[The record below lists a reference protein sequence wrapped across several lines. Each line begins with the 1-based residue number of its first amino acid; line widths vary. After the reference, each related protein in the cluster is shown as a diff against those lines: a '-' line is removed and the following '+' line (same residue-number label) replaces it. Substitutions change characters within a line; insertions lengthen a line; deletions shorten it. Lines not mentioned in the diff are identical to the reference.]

1 LAIACSNVINLM
13 LARALDRRRE
23 MALRLTLGSTALA
36 VTRLLAIEALV
47 LVAVGGIG
55 GVAFASLGVIAVRR
69 VFFSSIAWPG
79 ALFSTRLLSGAAVLT
94 CVVGVI
100 VALAPAIETRR
111 LALASAIRGGARDGG
126 GRRSRL
132 RDVLVMTQTALMVP
146 LLVGAGLFLQSV
158 RAIHSLDL
166 GVTPDRV
173 VVGEIVWP
181 GLSALPADARDSE
194 RARREAVYRDLVRQ
208 LSTRPDVEQVS
219 LSVGLPF
226 GYSFGQSVR
235 VPGADSTPVLAG
247 GGPFISAVT
256 GDYFTT
262 VGTGIVRGRTFGP
275 SENANSERVAIVN
288 ETAARTLWPNT
299 GALDKCVLVGDKDA
313 VCARV
318 VGVARD
324 AHHASLQEAASM
336 QIYLPFGQEKGFGGT
351 TVLVR
356 PRGDARR
363 FAPTLTRLL
372 VDAAPEAVFPRTRLL
387 QDDIDP
393 QIRPWRAGA
402 GLFSAFGGIAF
413 IVAMVGLYSVLAYT
427 VGQRLREFA
436 IRIALGAPAA
446 GVVRS
451 ALVGGL
457 GAVAA
462 GLALGMIISAAA
474 SRLLQPMLFDTSAR
488 SPVCMPRS
496 LPV

>member
-1 LAIACSNVINLM
+1 LTFTSNGIEPRDARVVRWLAVVALFVLAIACSNVVNLM

-219 LSVGLPF
+219 LAVGLPF
-226 GYSFGQSVR
+226 G
-235 VPGADSTPVLAG
+235 
-247 GGPFISAVT
+247 
-256 GDYFTT
+256 
-262 VGTGIVRGRTFGP
+262 
-275 SENANSERVAIVN
+275 
-288 ETAARTLWPNT
+288 
-299 GALDKCVLVGDKDA
+299 
-313 VCARV
+313 
-318 VGVARD
+318 
-324 AHHASLQEAASM
+324 
-336 QIYLPFGQEKGFGGT
+336 
-351 TVLVR
+351 
-356 PRGDARR
+356 
-363 FAPTLTRLL
+363 
-372 VDAAPEAVFPRTRLL
+372 
-387 QDDIDP
+387 
-393 QIRPWRAGA
+393 
-402 GLFSAFGGIAF
+402 
-413 IVAMVGLYSVLAYT
+413 
-427 VGQRLREFA
+427 
-436 IRIALGAPAA
+436 
-446 GVVRS
+446 
-451 ALVGGL
+451 
-457 GAVAA
+457 
-462 GLALGMIISAAA
+462 
-474 SRLLQPMLFDTSAR
+474 
-488 SPVCMPRS
+488 
-496 LPV
+496 